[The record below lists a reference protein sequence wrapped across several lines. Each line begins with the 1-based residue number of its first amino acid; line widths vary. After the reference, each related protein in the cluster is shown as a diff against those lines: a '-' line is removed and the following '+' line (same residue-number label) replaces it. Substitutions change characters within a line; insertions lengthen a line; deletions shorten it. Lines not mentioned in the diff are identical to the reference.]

1 MNRRSRI
8 TMEMVVT
15 FRRFTDKNGTNWE
28 VWEVIPLMADRR
40 HEERRAT
47 AERRRV
53 RRPESKD
60 RRIAA
65 RRINSSTGYVR
76 VSRGFE
82 EGWLCFAAG
91 SNVRRLA
98 PIPDDWNRA
107 PSEQLELWADRASAS
122 WKCSSTA

>member
-1 MNRRSRI
+1 M
-8 TMEMVVT
+8 T

-47 AERRRV
+47 AERRRA
-53 RRPESKD
+53 RRPDAKD
-60 RRIAA
+60 RRIAP
-65 RRINSSTGYVR
+65 RRIKSSSGYVR

-82 EGWLCFAAG
+82 EGWLCFSAG
-91 SNVRRLA
+91 SKVRRLA
-98 PIPDDWNRA
+98 PIPPDWNDA

-122 WKCSSTA
+122 WKCSSSN